1 MFLKNYLDTK
11 KSITMEYVDNKL
23 MLNGNLVE
31 ECANCKIYQD
41 NYKGFP
47 IIYRVWKD
55 GTIQFKITEDLINS
69 GLVKVKG
76 TMPIT
81 DNDWRSL

>member
-31 ECANCKIYQD
+31 ECAN
-41 NYKGFP
+41 
-47 IIYRVWKD
+47 
-55 GTIQFKITEDLINS
+55 
-69 GLVKVKG
+69 
-76 TMPIT
+76 
-81 DNDWRSL
+81 